1 MAPIHE
7 AVRQRDVE
15 ALRRE
20 LERGVD
26 PDLRVSETDYRT
38 PLQLLPR
45 GSFET
50 RNAEILQ
57 CHRLLLENGASV
69 DVRDSINDTALHDAC
84 LFGNS
89 ALVKLLIEAGADVH
103 ARGCQQNTPLH
114 QVKRHGSIARLLLRA
129 GAEVNARNEYGLTPL
144 EHALEYPMTL
154 RVFPILLRAG
164 SDLPAETD
172 DPYIQ
177 RVIDAGG
184 WANYERHHLDKLTAM
199 LTPTPT
205 PTDGRRRSRR
215 RLSPLRRVPPEVIR
229 RIVAYAFHAG
239 YY

>member
-89 ALVKLLIEAGADVH
+89 AIVALLLEAGADVH

-114 QVKRHGSIARLLLRA
+114 QVKRHGSIAQLLLRA

-184 WANYERHHLDKLTAM
+184 WANYERRHLDKLTAM
-199 LTPTPT
+199 LTPKSPQ
-205 PTDGRRRSRR
+205 TDGRRRSRR

>member
-45 GSFET
+45 SFECS
-50 RNAEILQ
+50 AEILQ

-164 SDLPAETD
+164 ADLPAETD
-172 DPYIQ
+172 HPYIQ
-177 RVIDAGG
+177 KVINAGG
-184 WANYERHHLDKLTAM
+184 WANYERAHLDKLTAM
-199 LTPTPT
+199 LTPKSPQ
-205 PTDGRRRSRR
+205 TDGRRRSRR